1 MSAALRLGVV
11 GCGDIAGYV
20 AWFARLNSRIRISA
34 CCDISAEKAG
44 VFARRFRIPRS
55 CTSYTDLLD
64 SGDVDAVY
72 LAVPHHLH
80 GGMICQAINKGLP
93 VLVEKPL
100 TRTLEE
106 GQQVLD
112 LSARLGVPVGVN
124 YQYRYDSGCY
134 ALAQAARKGDLGRI
148 LYARANLPW
157 NRKAAYFES
166 SPWHK
171 SLAESGGGTL
181 LTQGSHMLDIL
192 LWAIPNPPIQVSGA
206 SSKTRF
212 LNVEVEDLAMGMIEF
227 EGGVLA
233 QISSSMVAQPE
244 QALTLEVYGESGTA
258 LYTDRPWPH
267 TRFRGAKNKREKPPV
282 RGVHALARSLEG
294 FRRWIV
300 EGQPYLIPAQEA
312 LPPLAV
318 VTALYRSA
326 VSGSKEPVSL
336 IP

>member
-20 AWFARLNSRIRISA
+20 AWFTLLNFRIRISA
-34 CCDISAEKAG
+34 CCDISAERASR
-44 VFARRFRIPRS
+44 FARRFRIPRS
-55 CTSYTDLLD
+55 FTKYTDLLD
-64 SGDVDAVY
+64 SDEIDAVY

-80 GGMICQAINKGLP
+80 GSMICQAIEKGLP

-100 TRTLEE
+100 TRTLDE
-106 GQQVLD
+106 GLQVLE
-112 LSARLGVPVGVN
+112 LSEKLGVPVGVN

-134 ALAQAARKGDLGRI
+134 AVAQAARRGDLGRV

-157 NRKAAYFES
+157 NRKAAYFEN

-181 LTQGSHMLDIL
+181 LTQGSHLLDIL
-192 LWAIPNPPIQVSGA
+192 LWAISRPPVQVFGVT
-206 SSKTRF
+206 SKARF
-212 LNVEVEDLAMGMIEF
+212 KDVEVEDLAMGTIEF

-233 QISSSMVAQPE
+233 QISSSMVALPE
-244 QALTLEVYGESGTA
+244 QALAIEVYGESGTA
-258 LYTDRPWPH
+258 IYTDRPWPH
-267 TRFRGAKNKREKPPV
+267 TRFRGAKVNRVKPPV

-294 FRRWIV
+294 FRRWIQ
-300 EGQPYLIPAQEA
+300 EGQPYLIPAREA
-312 LPPLAV
+312 LLPLAV

-326 VSGSKEPVSL
+326 ESGSKEPVSL